1 MSKKRKGTAQSGQ
14 PKKRPIGPVS
24 PESVPYIVIDQ
35 KPTRLTQ
42 ERHPSATGQSI
53 KGQTQNSLET
63 APGSHTEQSEGIAK
77 VAIRPAHQKTLK
89 KLSIEEQLDHSAE
102 TLLLDILE
110 GRDISQTGPTGKRF
124 KGPANLALR
133 SKAAELWLSKRRPAC
148 LEAGLQPLVAA

>member
-1 MSKKRKGTAQSGQ
+1 LA
-14 PKKRPIGPVS
+14 
-24 PESVPYIVIDQ
+24 
-35 KPTRLTQ
+35 Q
-42 ERHPSATGQSI
+42 ERQKSETGQSI

-63 APGSHTEQSEGIAK
+63 APASHTEHSKGTARVDIGS
-77 VAIRPAHQKTLK
+77 AHQKALK
-89 KLSIEEQLDHSAE
+89 KLPIEEQLDQASE

-110 GRDISQTGPTGKRF
+110 GSDISQTGPTGKRF